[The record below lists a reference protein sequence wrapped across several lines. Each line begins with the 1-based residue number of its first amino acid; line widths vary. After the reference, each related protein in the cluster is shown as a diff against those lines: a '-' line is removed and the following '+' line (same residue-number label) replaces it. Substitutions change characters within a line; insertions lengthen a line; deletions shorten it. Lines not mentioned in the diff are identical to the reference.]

1 LDGQEAALENGSIR
15 SLMKGN
21 VLVLTVSR
29 LIWSM
34 SMSIVFPFLSL
45 YIIDLG
51 GTKPIVGMV
60 NALGSVAGMVLFPLG
75 GYLADKAGR
84 AKFVGIATFLFAS
97 SFLLFIFAP
106 NWQWLAIGVV
116 YQQVVLFYM
125 PALNAI
131 MADSI
136 PVGARGRIL
145 SLTIAIPEAV
155 RILIPSI
162 GGWLIATYTL
172 QPAMRVAYTFSL
184 ITGAFVGFLRYRYL
198 EETIENGK
206 IDKSVP
212 QILKESYVDVFKS
225 MGWVLSTLRGYAI
238 IAILIT
244 LVASIVQPFW
254 IIYASEVIGLTPYEW
269 GLVLLGGGLVKTVLS
284 FVIGGLVDRLGPRRC
299 ILISL
304 AVTFPSAFLFTRST
318 GFYPTAAIY
327 IIMVVGNAFLWI
339 ASSVLLADTIPRNI
353 RGRVMAAMGQG
364 LGVGISGGGYS
375 RGFLLF
381 IPATIGSFLGGYIY
395 DFNPAMPWLIQ
406 SVFLLLGIAL
416 TLMLVKEPEKAE
428 V

>member
-1 LDGQEAALENGSIR
+1 LTGQYGAKENGSIR
-15 SLMKGN
+15 SLIKGN

-29 LIWSM
+29 VIWSM

-51 GTKPIVGMV
+51 GTKPLVGMV
-60 NALGSVAGMVLFPLG
+60 NALGSVAGMLLFPLG

-106 NWQWLAIGVV
+106 TWQWLAVGVV
-116 YQQVVLFYM
+116 YQQIVLFYM

-155 RILIPSI
+155 RILIPYV
-162 GGWLIATYTL
+162 GAWLIATYTL
-172 QPAMRVAYTFSL
+172 QPAMRIAYTFSL
-184 ITGAFVGFLRYRYL
+184 LTGAFVGVLRYRYL
-198 EETIENGK
+198 EETIENSK
-206 IDKSVP
+206 IDRNIPRV
-212 QILKESYVDVFKS
+212 LKESFVDVFKS
-225 MGWVLSTLRGYAI
+225 MSWVLSNLRGYAI

-254 IIYASEVIGLTPYEW
+254 IIYASEVIGLTVYEW
-269 GLVLLGGGLVKTVLS
+269 GLVLLGGGFVKTVLS
-284 FVIGGLVDRLGPRRC
+284 FIIGGLVDRVGPKRC

-304 AVTFPSAFLFTRST
+304 AVTVPGVFLFTRST
-318 GFYPTAAIY
+318 GFISTAAIY
-327 IIMVVGNAFLWI
+327 IFLVVGNAFLWI
-339 ASSVLLADTIPRNI
+339 ASSVLLADTIPRDI

-395 DFNPAMPWLIQ
+395 DFNPAMPWFIQ
-406 SVFLLLGIAL
+406 SAFLMLGIAL
-416 TLMLVKEPEKAE
+416 TVLLVKEPEKAE